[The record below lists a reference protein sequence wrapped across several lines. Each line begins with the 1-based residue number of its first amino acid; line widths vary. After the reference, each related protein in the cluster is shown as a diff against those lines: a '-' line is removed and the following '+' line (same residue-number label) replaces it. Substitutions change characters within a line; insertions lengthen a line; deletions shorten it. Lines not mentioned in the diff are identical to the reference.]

1 MIDIIQ
7 LRGETMVNVIWGVLG
22 FLLFLLYDINSVTW
36 KMKALHSSFAAGC
49 ILLVVGSTGLGY
61 EALTA
66 GGPAG
71 IRDYILIS
79 LGVLNMF
86 LLVYTLFF
94 ALPFKETYCSRED
107 VGDGNYRVEE
117 KSNVCDRGVYALCRH
132 PGVLWFFFFF
142 FFCGLGLHSSLF
154 MTGGMIFS
162 ACNLGYV
169 IFQDI
174 WTFPK
179 TFSDYEEYKKK
190 TPFLIPDLR
199 SIKACMASLAEGRGR
214 R

>member
-1 MIDIIQ
+1 MI
-7 LRGETMVNVIWGVLG
+7 NVIWGVLG
-22 FLLFLLYDINSVTW
+22 FCLFGLYDVNSVIW
-36 KMKALHSSFAAGC
+36 KIKAIHSSFAAGC
-49 ILLVVGSTGLGY
+49 ILLVIGSAGLGY
-61 EALTA
+61 EALAA

-71 IRDYILIS
+71 VCDYILIS
-79 LGVLNMF
+79 LGILNMF
-86 LLVYTLFF
+86 LLIYTLFF
-94 ALPFKETYCSRED
+94 ALPFEETYCSRE
-107 VGDGNYRVEE
+107 GKKDGICRVEE

-142 FFCGLGLHSSLF
+142 FFCGLALHSKLF
-154 MTGGMIFS
+154 FTGGLIFS

-190 TPFLIPDLR
+190 TPFLIPDWK
-199 SIKACMASLAEGRGR
+199 SIKACMASFAEGRGR
-214 R
+214 K